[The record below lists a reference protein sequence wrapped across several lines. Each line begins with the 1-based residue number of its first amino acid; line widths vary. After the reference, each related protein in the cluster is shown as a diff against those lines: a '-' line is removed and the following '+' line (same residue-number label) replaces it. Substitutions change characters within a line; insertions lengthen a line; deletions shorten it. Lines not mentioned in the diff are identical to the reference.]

1 MTFPLY
7 FVLYPYYA
15 FLVIFGI
22 MTLIDIFHLVRFSSV
37 NFGSFLA
44 TFFFLGGTA
53 YILFWTL
60 TMLAPIDLHQII
72 TLFQNVSLTP
82 STY

>member
-7 FVLYPYYA
+7 FVLFPYYF
-15 FLVIFGI
+15 FLAIFTI

-37 NFGSFLA
+37 NFGSFIA

-53 YILFWTL
+53 YIFFWTFTIL
-60 TMLAPIDLHQII
+60 SPIDFQQIVTTFQSF
-72 TLFQNVSLTP
+72 TLYP
-82 STY
+82 PMY